1 MILPPSNM
9 ANKIIPV
16 TGANRGIG
24 FSIVQALSQRASN
37 VTLIVA
43 ARAYAKAQD
52 AVDQLRSQGVP
63 IPLQPLELDVSQDD
77 SVLRAVNLVEE
88 KYGRLDVLINN
99 AGVAP
104 TSPSTD
110 IANFRASWATV
121 LDTNVTSIAL
131 VATLFLPLLR
141 ASDDP
146 KVLNVSSARG
156 SLALVTSGANPPTD
170 KIAYSVSKAALNL
183 LTIEMSHSLP
193 ELEWQVVSPGWCKT
207 AFNGFRGPKD
217 PLQGA
222 QVLVELALAAKGQ
235 YENGFWQ
242 FEDGTMEKVPW

>member
-1 MILPPSNM
+1 MK
-9 ANKIIPV
+9 NKIILV

-24 FSIVQALSQRASN
+24 FSTIQALSQRSSD

-43 ARAYAKAQD
+43 ARTQAKAEE
-52 AVDQLRSQGVP
+52 AVNQLRSQGSKGQ
-63 IPLQPLELDVSQDD
+63 LQPIELDVTQDD
-77 SVLRAVNLVEE
+77 SVSKAVTSIGE

-99 AGVAP
+99 AGIAP
-104 TSPSTD
+104 TYSSTD
-110 IANFRASWATV
+110 IANLRSSWATV

-131 VATLFLPLLR
+131 VSTLFLPLLR
-141 ASDDP
+141 ASRDP

-170 KIAYSVSKAALNL
+170 KIAYSVSKVALNL
-183 LTIEMSHSLP
+183 LTVEMSHSIP
-193 ELEWQVVSPGWCKT
+193 ELGWQVASPGWCKT

-217 PLQGA
+217 PFQGA

-242 FEDGTMEKVPW
+242 FEDGKMETVPW